1 MHVKKNN
8 TIPKPLPDLDGD
20 CLGGVP
26 YSSMVKSDRVKDD
39 DYHQGDAMYSKLSVL
54 FKELMD
60 EEYHTARE
68 LAVRLNVS
76 EKTVRVRLKEVNDIV
91 VLHGATVTSKS
102 NMGYR
107 LTVNDYDKF
116 KRFAYSGN
124 GGNKTARPTTSNER
138 VIFILA
144 FLLNRYD
151 YIKLDDLCEQ
161 CYVSRNT
168 MTADLKKVEYI
179 LRIHHL
185 VLERRPNYGIVISG
199 SEFNKRVCIANN
211 LIKRNDF
218 MNADGKKE
226 EQLKIIGN
234 IVLSVLHNH
243 EFRISEVSLENLVSH
258 IFIAEYRSKYA
269 QSIDIDG
276 NRIQQLVKPDVLEA
290 TKEIAL
296 RTQQELQTFISASEQ
311 SYIALHMGAKLSSG
325 SYNTPG
331 TNVIIS
337 SKIDELTW
345 RMLEIVHKSFNID
358 FMDNLEL
365 RMSLNQ
371 HMVPLDIRMQYGIPL
386 INPLL
391 HEIKKEYAFAY
402 TMAATACIALS
413 EHYIT
418 SIPEDEVAYFAILFE
433 LALEKKDKK
442 IDKKNIIVV
451 CASGKGTTQL
461 FMYKYKQAFGKYID
475 NIHECTAWELEFF
488 DFEANNIDYIF
499 TTVPIN
505 IDVPVPVF
513 EVNLFLENKDIV
525 TCSEIFEASS
535 NAFLHKYYL
544 PDLFLTD
551 IVAKNKGE
559 ALKLLCMHTE
569 KYFPLPEGF
578 LDAVLKREALG
589 QTDFGNLI
597 AIPHPFQVMT
607 SKSFVTVGILRQPI
621 WWGNNEVQV
630 IFLISIS
637 SEEDSEI
644 GRFYQLTTK
653 LLFDGEALQ
662 QLLNDQR
669 FEVLMAL
676 LKGAALS

>member
-1 MHVKKNN
+1 M
-8 TIPKPLPDLDGD
+8 I
-20 CLGGVP
+20 
-26 YSSMVKSDRVKDD
+26 KSDKAKDD
-39 DYHQGDAMYSKLSVL
+39 GYHQGDTMYSKLSVL

-68 LAVRLNVS
+68 LAARLNVS
-76 EKTVRVRLKEVNDIV
+76 EKTVRVRLKELNDIV
-91 VLHGATVTSKS
+91 ISHGAIIASKS

-107 LTVNDYDKF
+107 LTVDDYDCF
-116 KRFAYSGN
+116 NQFALSGN
-124 GGNKTARPTTSNER
+124 KGNKVSRPTTSNER
-138 VIFILA
+138 ITFILA
-144 FLLNRYD
+144 FLLNRHG

-179 LRIHHL
+179 LHIHNL
-185 VLERRPNYGIVISG
+185 VLERRPNYGVIIDG

-226 EQLKIIGN
+226 EKLKAIGN
-234 IVLSVLHNH
+234 IVLSVLHKN
-243 EFRISEVSLENLVSH
+243 EYRISEVSLENLISH
-258 IFIAEYRSKYA
+258 IFIASYRSKHE
-269 QSIDIDG
+269 QSVDIDG
-276 NRIQQLVKPDVLEA
+276 NRIAQLVKPDVLEA

-296 RTQQELQTFISASEQ
+296 RTQEELQTLMPESEQ
-311 SYIALHMGAKLSSG
+311 FYIALHMGAKLSSG
-325 SYNTPG
+325 SYNHPG
-331 TNVIIS
+331 VNIVIS
-337 SKIDELTW
+337 RKIDELTW

-386 INPLL
+386 SNPLL

-413 EHYIT
+413 EHYVT
-418 SIPEDEVAYFAILFE
+418 NIPEDEIAYFAILFE

-451 CASGKGTTQL
+451 CVSGKGTTQL
-461 FMYKYKQAFGKYID
+461 FMYKYKQAFGKYIE
-475 NIHECTAWELEFF
+475 NIYECTAWELDSF
-488 DFEANNIDYIF
+488 DFAGHNIEYIF
-499 TTVPIN
+499 TTIPIN

-513 EVNLFLENKDIV
+513 EVNLFLENKDII

-535 NAFLHKYYL
+535 NAFLHRYYL
-544 PDLFLTD
+544 PELFLTD
-551 IVAKNKGE
+551 IVAENKEE
-559 ALKLLCMHTE
+559 ALSLLCRHTE
-569 KYFPLPEGF
+569 KYFPLPDGF
-578 LDAVLKREALG
+578 LDAVMKREVLG

-607 SKSFVTVGILRQPI
+607 KESFVTVGILQQPI
-621 WWGNNEVQV
+621 WWGHNEVQV

-637 SEEDSEI
+637 SEEDTEI

-662 QLLNDQR
+662 QLLKDQR
-669 FEVLMAL
+669 FEVLMTL
-676 LKGAALS
+676 LKGGVIS